1 MDDDIDSFMAV
12 TGVASRDVARG
23 YLQIS
28 GGDPNRAVMAYY
40 ESPELESSFNTAPSA
55 PRTSSQQRGTSSR
68 ARSSGL
74 TGREDSHGVV
84 HIDSDDDEDDIRM
97 LEDDDDDGGDVATI
111 ARNAQEEED
120 AAIARRL
127 QEEFYG
133 SGPGS
138 GAAED
143 GVRAPIAQTT
153 ETLAGPGLAWAMEE
167 DREDAVLEQLRARQA
182 RQRRQNR
189 NANPFDQ
196 APSIWDDGTAPPLL
210 PNTRSDQN
218 TASRAALLRDLFRPP
233 HELMSDATWDEARD
247 EGKEE
252 KKWIMVNLQDLDV
265 FQCQVLNRDVWKDEK
280 VKALIKEH
288 FIFLQYDK
296 NELRAQSYIQL
307 YFPNGTHENSDNY
320 PHVSI
325 IDPRTGEQVKVWSGE
340 SFPKAGEFYG
350 DLIEFL
356 DRYSLAANSKNP
368 VVQSKPKRQ
377 PVDIGRLT
385 EDEML
390 QLAMQNSL
398 ENNGGSS
405 GSSVHDP
412 DMLTKVGEDIG
423 KGKGRAM
430 DEVVD
435 LTGDSAQPPSGGSDD
450 RAETIFSRISS
461 TSPHV
466 EPENN
471 PATTRIQFRHSGGR
485 IIRRF
490 AVADAVRRIYEW
502 LKAEPFEGKE
512 GVVFEL
518 KAMPA
523 GADLINELDKTI
535 EEAGLKQGT
544 VMIEF
549 IED

>member
-1 MDDDIDSFMAV
+1 MDDDIDTFISV

-23 YLQIS
+23 YLQVS
-28 GGDPNRAVMAYY
+28 GGDPNRAIMAYY
-40 ESPELESSFNTAPSA
+40 ENPELESSFNTASSA
-55 PRTSSQQRGTSSR
+55 PRASLQQPR
-68 ARSSGL
+68 AHSVGFL
-74 TGREDSHGVV
+74 GREDSRGIV
-84 HIDSDDDEDDIRM
+84 HIDSDDEDDIRM
-97 LEDDDDDGGDVATI
+97 LEDDGDSEHVASI

-120 AAIARRL
+120 AAMARRL
-127 QEEFYG
+127 QEELYG
-133 SGPGS
+133 SGPGPGS
-138 GAAED
+138 GAADD
-143 GVRAPIAQTT
+143 GIRAPIAQTT
-153 ETLAGPGLAWAMEE
+153 ETLAGPDLGWAMEE

-189 NANPFDQ
+189 NPNPFDQ
-196 APSIWDDGTAPPLL
+196 APSIWDDATAPPLT
-210 PNTRSDQN
+210 PDTRPDQN
-218 TASRAALLRDLFRPP
+218 PASRAALLRDLFRPP
-233 HELMSDATWDEARD
+233 HDLISDATWDEARD

-252 KKWIMVNLQDLDV
+252 KKWIMVNLQDLDI

-296 NELRAQSYIQL
+296 NEPRAQSYIQL
-307 YFPNGTHENSDNY
+307 YFPNGAHENSDNY
-320 PHVSI
+320 PHASI

-340 SFPKAGEFYG
+340 SFPKPGEFYG

-368 VVQSKPKRQ
+368 VVHSKPKRQ
-377 PVDIGRLT
+377 PIDIGRLT

-405 GSSVHDP
+405 GSSVQDP
-412 DMLTKVGEDIG
+412 DMLTKVSDDTG
-423 KGKGRAM
+423 KGKGRAV

-435 LTGDSAQPPSGGSDD
+435 LTGDSTQPPPGGSDNI
-450 RAETIFSRISS
+450 AETMFSQIPS
-461 TSPHV
+461 TNPHA

-485 IIRRF
+485 VIRRF
-490 AVADAVRRIYEW
+490 AVVDAVRRIYEW

-512 GVVFEL
+512 GVIFEL

>member
-1 MDDDIDSFMAV
+1 MDDDVDSFMAV
-12 TGVASRDVARG
+12 TGVTSRDVARG
-23 YLQIS
+23 YLHIS
-28 GGDPNRAVMAYY
+28 GGDTNRAIEAYY
-40 ESPELESSFNTAPSA
+40 ENPELESSFNVASSA
-55 PRTSSQQRGTSSR
+55 PRTSSQQQDTSSR
-68 ARSSGL
+68 AHSSGF

-84 HIDSDDDEDDIRM
+84 HIDSDDDDDIRM
-97 LEDDDDDGGDVATI
+97 LDDDGDGGDVAI

-120 AAIARRL
+120 AALARRL

-138 GAAED
+138 GTVDD

-153 ETLAGPGLAWAMEE
+153 ETLAGPDLAWTMEE
-167 DREDAVLEQLRARQA
+167 DGEDNMLEQLRARQA

-189 NANPFDQ
+189 NPNPFDQ
-196 APSIWDDGTAPPLL
+196 APSIWDDGAAPPSV
-210 PNTRSDQN
+210 PNTQPDPN
-218 TASRAALLRDLFRPP
+218 PASRAALLRDLFRPP
-233 HELMSDATWDEARD
+233 HDLISDATWDEARD

-265 FQCQVLNRDVWKDEK
+265 FQCQVLNRDVWKDEN
-280 VKALIKEH
+280 VRTLVKEH

-296 NELRAQSYIQL
+296 KERRAQSYVQL
-307 YFPNGTHENSDNY
+307 YFPNGAHENSDNY

-340 SFPKAGEFYG
+340 SFPKTGEFYG

-377 PVDIGRLT
+377 PIDIGRLT

-405 GSSVHDP
+405 GSSVQDP
-412 DMLTKVGEDIG
+412 DMLTKASDDTG
-423 KGKGRAM
+423 KGKGKATN
-430 DEVVD
+430 EVVD
-435 LTGDSAQPPSGGSDD
+435 LTNNSAQPPPGPSHGT
-450 RAETIFSRISS
+450 AESVFSRIPS
-461 TSPHV
+461 TNPHV
-466 EPENN
+466 EPGNN
-471 PATTRIQFRHSGGR
+471 PATTTRIQFRHSGGR

-512 GVVFEL
+512 GVLFEL

-523 GADLINELDKTI
+523 GADLISELDKTI